1 MPSTLVGWHFTNEFN
16 RHAQKVKDRARHQRG
31 LQRVKSGLPYS
42 KSAVGFGGVGGAG
55 GFGGDDVRGLVREA
69 VEEATRGLRDELRS
83 LAGKLDRAI
92 ARD

>member
-42 KSAVGFGGVGGAG
+42 KSAVGLGGAG
-55 GFGGDDVRGLVREA
+55 GAGGYGEDVKGLVRDA

-83 LAGKLDRAI
+83 LAGKLDRAA